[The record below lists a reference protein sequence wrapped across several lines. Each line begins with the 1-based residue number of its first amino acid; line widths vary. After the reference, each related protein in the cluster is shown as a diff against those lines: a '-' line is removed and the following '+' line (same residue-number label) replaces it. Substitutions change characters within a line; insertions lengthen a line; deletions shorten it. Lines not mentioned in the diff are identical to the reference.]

1 MSTAPLSTVP
11 QSTAPP
17 NPPRSSDKETP
28 PC

>member
-1 MSTAPLSTVP
+1 MSTAPLSTAP